1 MPKYNIQRYSQ
12 TVTIAAD
19 GTTANADTTRT
30 LYGKLVAI
38 KSVVPALVGTTTL
51 TITIKDENGVTIYTK
66 ASIAEGAGFG
76 AYIDANNHPL
86 QLPIDGI
93 LNITVTASN
102 AQTSVAAP
110 IPVVLLIDRGN

>member
-1 MPKYNIQRYSQ
+1 MGKYNIQRYSQ

-19 GTTANADTTRT
+19 GTTANADTSKA
-30 LYGKLVAI
+30 LYGKLVGI

-51 TITIKDENGVTIYTK
+51 TIAIKDDMGATIYSK
-66 ASIAEGAGFG
+66 ASIPEGAGFS
-76 AYIDANNHPL
+76 AYVDANNYPL
-86 QLPIDGI
+86 QIPIDSV

-110 IPVVLLIDRGN
+110 IPVTLLIDRG